1 LSGGGGMSGQNANVK
16 EVELRQIISQLFN
29 LIDDELWDNLNG
41 YYQEYVTEELNK
53 IEERLKEV

>member
-1 LSGGGGMSGQNANVK
+1 MSGQNANVK